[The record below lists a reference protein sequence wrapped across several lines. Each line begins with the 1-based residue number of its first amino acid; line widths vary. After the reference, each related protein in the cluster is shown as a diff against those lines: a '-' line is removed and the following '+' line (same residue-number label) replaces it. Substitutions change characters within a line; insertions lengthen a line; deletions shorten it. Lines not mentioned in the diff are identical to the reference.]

1 MLLWSV
7 FQGISGVS
15 ISRDQLDV
23 LGSMSCFLSG
33 EYIQSSDPYVLEK
46 LKPCVDLSAEQI
58 SALESVL
65 LGGNTSYG
73 PSDSWNRATLESLDL
88 LPLYLTANIWSKFTQ
103 LKQ

>member
-1 MLLWSV
+1 M
-7 FQGISGVS
+7 FQGISGFR

-23 LGSMSCFLSG
+23 LGSMCCFLSG

-73 PSDSWNRATLESLDL
+73 YRHTHTRVSH
-88 LPLYLTANIWSKFTQ
+88 
-103 LKQ
+103 